1 MTLLAM
7 YTFNPRSIR
16 CYFRACVL
24 PTAEQSSQAGGRVVG
39 GLVGGGVVAGGG
51 LGLRL
56 VSWTTWRA
64 TPVAAIRPTII
75 VYVCSE
81 LARFAMFWT

>member
-7 YTFNPRSIR
+7 YTLPIR
-16 CYFRACVL
+16 CWFRACII
-24 PTAEQSSQAGGRVVG
+24 PIAEQSSQAGGGVVG
-39 GLVGGGVVAGGG
+39 GLAGGLVVAGG

-56 VSWTTWRA
+56 VSWITWRA